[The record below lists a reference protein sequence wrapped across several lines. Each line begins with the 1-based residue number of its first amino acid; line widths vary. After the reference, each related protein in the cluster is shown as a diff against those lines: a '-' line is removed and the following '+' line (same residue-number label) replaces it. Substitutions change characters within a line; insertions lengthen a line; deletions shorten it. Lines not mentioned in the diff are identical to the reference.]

1 MLNVML
7 RELFAPRAA
16 QMKTSFFFATA
27 LSAFTAGEVL
37 AKQSQDQVMLILTPE
52 TRLEQRC
59 NARAM
64 STVNREHKNFRTDE
78 LVAYAFAETVIRG
91 DLIQASGGAVR
102 NGNTPYHISY
112 VWQTSD
118 HSLGIK
124 SFSYQL
130 GAAVPKGDWEKHFLV
145 PQ

>member
-1 MLNVML
+1 
-7 RELFAPRAA
+7 
-16 QMKTSFFFATA
+16 MKTSFFFATA

-37 AKQSQDQVMLILTPE
+37 AEQSQEQVMLKLTPE
-52 TRLEQRC
+52 TRLEQRG

-64 STVNREHKNFRTDE
+64 SAVNREQKNFRTDE

-124 SFSYQL
+124 SF
-130 GAAVPKGDWEKHFLV
+130 
-145 PQ
+145 

>member
-1 MLNVML
+1 ML
-7 RELFAPRAA
+7 
-16 QMKTSFFFATA
+16 K
-27 LSAFTAGEVL
+27 
-37 AKQSQDQVMLILTPE
+37 LTPE

-64 STVNREHKNFRTDE
+64 SAVNREQKNFRTDE

>member
-1 MLNVML
+1 
-7 RELFAPRAA
+7 
-16 QMKTSFFFATA
+16 
-27 LSAFTAGEVL
+27 VL

-64 STVNREHKNFRTDE
+64 GAVNREHKNFRTDE
-78 LVAYAFAETVIRG
+78 LVAYAFAETVIRS
-91 DLIQASGGAVR
+91 DVIQASGGAVR
-102 NGNTPYHISY
+102 NGNTWYHISF
-112 VWQTSD
+112 VCQT
-118 HSLGIK
+118 SLGIK

-130 GAAVPKGDWEKHFLV
+130 GAAVPKADWEKHFLV

>member
-37 AKQSQDQVMLILTPE
+37 AKQSQDQVMLKLTPE

-64 STVNREHKNFRTDE
+64 GTVNREHKNFRTDE

-91 DLIQASGGAVR
+91 DVIQASGGAVR
-102 NGNTPYHISY
+102 NGNTWYHISY
-112 VWQTSD
+112 VCQTSD

-130 GAAVPKGDWEKHFLV
+130 GAAVPKADWEKHFLV